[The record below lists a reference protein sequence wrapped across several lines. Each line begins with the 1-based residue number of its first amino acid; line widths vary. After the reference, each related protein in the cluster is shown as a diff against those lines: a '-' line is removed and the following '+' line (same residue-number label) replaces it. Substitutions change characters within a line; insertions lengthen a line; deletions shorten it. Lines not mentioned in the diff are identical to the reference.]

1 MSEGLESRII
11 EFTNRVLRLGGWDLE
26 AEIEAPVAAD
36 AGDGADAGDQKL
48 TVQVRGDDVSLLLGR
63 NAELLDA
70 LEYVSNRAFA
80 REAGRDGRIVFDSGS
95 YRSRREKELQLM
107 AAKAAER
114 VRTSRTPFTFDPMSP
129 NERRIIH
136 TALIED
142 KTIRTESKG
151 DGIDRKVV
159 IYPA

>member
-1 MSEGLESRII
+1 MADDLDSRIV
-11 EFTNRVLRLGGWDLE
+11 EFTNKVLRLGGWDLE
-26 AEIEAPVAAD
+26 AKIEASPEDELASD
-36 AGDGADAGDQKL
+36 EDGDQKL
-48 TVQVRGDDVSLLLGR
+48 TVQVQGSDVSLLLGR

-70 LEYVSNRAFA
+70 LEYLSNRVFA
-80 REAGRDGRIVFDSGS
+80 REAGKDGRIVFDSGR

-114 VRTSRTPFTFDPMSP
+114 VKTTRIPFTFDAMSP

-136 TALIED
+136 TALLED
-142 KTIRTESKG
+142 KSIRTESKG

>member
-1 MSEGLESRII
+1 MGDGIDSRVI
-11 EFTNRVLRLGGWDLE
+11 EFTNNLLKLGGWDLR
-26 AEIEAPVAAD
+26 ASASDQHHVD
-36 AGDGADAGDQKL
+36 SAGDSDQPL
-48 TVQVRGDDVSLLLGR
+48 TIQVTGEDVPLLLGR

-70 LEYVSNRAFA
+70 LEYLSNRVFA
-80 REAGRDGRIVFDSGS
+80 RETGRDGRIIFDSGS

-114 VRTSRTPFTFDPMSP
+114 VRTSRNPFSFDAMSP

-142 KTIRTESKG
+142 GSVRTESKG
-151 DGIDRKVV
+151 DGIDRKVIV
-159 IYPA
+159 YPA